1 MHYPGLPSHPDHALS
16 KRQFG
21 GRYGW
26 MVTFTLRG
34 DLATASRFIAAARRI
49 PFCPSLGDICTTLTH
64 PASTSH
70 RLLSPEARGKLG
82 ILDGTI
88 RLSVGIES
96 EQFVLDALAEALEH

>member
-1 MHYPGLPSHPDHALS
+1 L
-16 KRQFG
+16 G
-21 GRYGW
+21 GRFGW

-34 DLATASRFIAAARRI
+34 DLVAASRFITAARRI
-49 PFCPSLGDICTTLTH
+49 PFCPSLGDLCTTLTH

-70 RLLSPEARGKLG
+70 RLLSPEAKSKLG

-96 EQFVLDALAEALEH
+96 SEFVLEALQEGLSGTA